1 MRSLKAYFVIFA
13 FISWSILSILVTI
26 IDSFIVARGWQITT
40 FTIFGFAVFAFFS
53 QPIIIS
59 NKIIRILLTWG
70 MYVSFVNL
78 IYSGKYEYGYIN
90 ALTDVL
96 WFPSVFVL
104 FYSIFI
110 TNKFDALYSKF
121 VKGFPLFYFILFFL
135 VLYKMVFQ
143 FGSMDSG
150 FVTSDQINSVFW
162 VLLLVPFA
170 FLVESRFLKYLI
182 FVSTYILVL
191 ASTKRSAAIALSL
204 VMGISLINDFF
215 IRKNA
220 LKSIPI
226 GIILLLLLVFIF
238 NTSIS
243 KLDINVLDRLQET
256 SFYEEA
262 RIDLLRDSWANYQN
276 KSLFSNF
283 FGSGHRSTAF
293 DRGRDMNSKTS
304 HNDFF
309 EVLYNYGFIGLF
321 LYFSFVW
328 QISKRLILLKGTGGK
343 YFDSYLASYIIF
355 IIMSMVSHLVI
366 YPTYYAFLLVFW
378 AMMEFKIDNLIC
390 VRTNIKSSRTI

>member
-1 MRSLKAYFVIFA
+1 MRNLKAYFVILA
-13 FISWSILSILVTI
+13 FISWSILSILLTI

-40 FTIFGFAVFAFFS
+40 FMIFGFAVFAFFS

-78 IYSGKYEYGYIN
+78 MYSGNSEYGYIN
-90 ALTDVL
+90 TLTDVL

-110 TNKFDALYSKF
+110 TNKFDLLYSKF

-135 VLYKMVFQ
+135 VFYKMVIQ
-143 FGSMDSG
+143 FGSMDFG
-150 FVTSDQINSVFW
+150 FVTTDQINSVFW
-162 VLLLVPFA
+162 VLLLAPFA
-170 FLVESRFLKYLI
+170 FLVESRSLKYLI
-182 FVSTYILVL
+182 LVSTYILVL

-204 VMGISLINDFF
+204 VLGISLINDFF

-220 LKSIPI
+220 FKSIPI
-226 GIILLLLLVFIF
+226 GIILLLFLVFIF

-243 KLDINVLDRLQET
+243 KLSINVVDRLQET

-276 KSLFSNF
+276 KSLFSYF

-293 DRGRDMNSKTS
+293 DRGRDMLSKTS

-309 EVLYNYGFIGLF
+309 EVLYNYGIIGLI
-321 LYFSFVW
+321 LYFYFVW
-328 QISKRLILLKGTGGK
+328 QISKRLIQLLRIGGK
-343 YFDSYLASYIIF
+343 YFHSYLASCVIF
-355 IIMSMVSHLVI
+355 IVMSMVSHLVI
-366 YPTYYAFLLVFW
+366 YPSYFAFLLIFW
-378 AMMEFKIDNLIC
+378 ALMEKKIQEIYPVLNK
-390 VRTNIKSSRTI
+390 R